1 MDDGRRDLTARA
13 TSGRAAPT
21 SAHVT
26 AGRRTTRRRVAART
40 VAAGALIAVA
50 ALAAACTP
58 PTQPAPGVVVP
69 GPDRGRDPSVDVAPS
84 AGCATG
90 EALPAGRTVVTVE
103 VDGAHRVS
111 LLDVPTA
118 PSDEPRPVLVSLH
131 PFLVGPEG
139 WDGYSGLAAAAT
151 ERGYV
156 VLTPLG
162 SDPGPR
168 WAVPGGLQSEAR
180 DLEFIGA
187 LLDHVED
194 NGCVDRNRET
204 AAGFS
209 AGAAMAQALSCT
221 MPGRIAAA
229 AGSGG
234 VNLTDLCP
242 DSPGTSMLILHGTAD
257 PIAPPSG
264 SEVEFAP
271 PLGLSVDSVAATD
284 AARAGCAPEPTID
297 QPFPSVRRSTWTG
310 CSDDRRV
317 QRLDMLGAGHTWAG
331 STNPLLEIV
340 TGPTNTDISAT
351 STVLDFFDGV

>member
-1 MDDGRRDLTARA
+1 MDGRGRTDGHGRVRTGERRLMN
-13 TSGRAAPT
+13 GRA
-21 SAHVT
+21 VV
-26 AGRRTTRRRVAART
+26 AGV
-40 VAAGALIAVA
+40 LLAVA
-50 ALAAACTP
+50 SVAAACTP
-58 PTQPAPGVVVP
+58 PTQPPAGVVDP
-69 GPDRGRDPSVDVAPS
+69 GPDRGRDPSVEVAPS

-90 EALPAGRTVVTVE
+90 ESLPTGRTVVTVE

-111 LLDVPTA
+111 LLDVPAT
-118 PSDEPRPVLVSLH
+118 PSTEPRPVLVSLH
-131 PFLVGPEG
+131 PFLVGPDG

-151 ERGYV
+151 ARDYV

-168 WAVPGGLQSEAR
+168 WAVPGGLQSDAR
-180 DLEFIGA
+180 DIEFIGE

-194 NGCVDRNRET
+194 HGCVDRNREY

-221 MPGRIAAA
+221 VPGRISAA

-264 SEVEFAP
+264 SEVVFAP
-271 PLGLSVDSVAATD
+271 PLGLSVDAVAASD
-284 AARAGCAPEPTID
+284 AARAGCDPEPVVDLPHPT
-297 QPFPSVRRSTWTG
+297 VRRSVWTG
-310 CSDDRRV
+310 CSEDRRV
-317 QRLDMLGAGHTWAG
+317 ERLDLIGAGHTWAG

-340 TGPTNTDISAT
+340 TGPTNTEISAT